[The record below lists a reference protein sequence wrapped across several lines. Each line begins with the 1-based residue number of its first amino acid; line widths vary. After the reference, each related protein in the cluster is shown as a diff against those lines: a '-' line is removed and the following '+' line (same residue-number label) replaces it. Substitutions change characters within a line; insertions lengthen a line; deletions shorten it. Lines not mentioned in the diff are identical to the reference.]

1 MMADMILYFFAAL
14 GVCFTVLELFRS
26 YGNRRLSVWIG
37 ERQSDLC
44 GDTASEPDIIIICRS
59 GEKDK
64 ILDALAEKYK
74 KISVET
80 EKTT

>member
-14 GVCFTVLELFRS
+14 GVCFTALELFRS
-26 YGNRRLSVWIG
+26 CGKRRISVWIC
-37 ERQSDLC
+37 EDASEMC
-44 GDTASEPDIIIICRS
+44 GDTAPEPDIIIICRDS
-59 GEKDK
+59 EKEK
-64 ILDALAEKYK
+64 ILDALAEKYE